1 MRGGTPSHLFLIQL
15 VDGDRRVH
23 NMNELRYQLDL
34 LKAMNQKLS
43 ARERMYQI
51 ICDTVSSAFLY
62 YSFEKNEIVTLGK
75 WHDFFDFDIR
85 DIRETE
91 KIFDMVDE
99 QHVMSLRDAFYPEK
113 RGELSAATDC
123 MLKDSRIWLRFNV
136 HIVYDVNG
144 QPADKII
151 NIDNI
156 TTYKSQNEEL
166 KYMAY
171 YDDLTG
177 LYNRNY
183 FVHLLGNF
191 LRKAEDEN
199 SIVSVLILDIDDFR
213 KVNDGLGI
221 IIGDELVQLFGAFLK
236 ELCDENIIVCHLNSD
251 VYCMAIYNP
260 VGSRSVETIHHAI
273 QQRTREAF
281 RLSGGQEL
289 KITVSVGVAEYPEA
303 AQSALELINCAEI
316 VMFKG
321 KKALG
326 KNRIQYFNAPILQ
339 DFMDTVEMEN
349 KLKEAV
355 FNKSFELNYQ
365 PQYYAGNQRL
375 RGLEVLIRWQ
385 DTPGHYIPPSFF
397 IPLAEKT
404 GSILAIGRW
413 VVEQSISQYAKWQ
426 AEYGAD
432 FILSI
437 NISAVQFSKDNC
449 VEGLMEILN
458 RYQVDPGVVEL
469 EITESILIDNF
480 KPILEKLKIL
490 KEYGIKISLDDFG
503 TGFSSL
509 SYLKELPIDTLKI
522 DKSFIDTVLSDS
534 ATRIITES
542 IINMVKALGFESIAE
557 GVEQEQQYEYLH
569 AIGCDVIQGFFFGKP
584 QSSEQ
589 IEELLRSM
597 I

>member
-1 MRGGTPSHLFLIQL
+1 
-15 VDGDRRVH
+15 
-23 NMNELRYQLDL
+23 MNELRYQLDL

-43 ARERMYQI
+43 AHERMYRI

-62 YSFEKNEIVTLGK
+62 YSFEKNEVITLGK
-75 WHDFFDFDIR
+75 WHEFFDFDIR
-85 DIRETE
+85 DIKETE
-91 KIFDMVDE
+91 KIFDVVDE
-99 QHVMSLRDAFYPEK
+99 KYVISLRDAFFPEK
-113 RGELSAATDC
+113 RGETSAATDC
-123 MLKDSRIWLRFNV
+123 MLKESRIWLRFNV
-136 HIVYDVNG
+136 HIVYDMNG

-151 NIDNI
+151 NIDNV
-156 TTYKSQNEEL
+156 TKYKSQNEEL

-191 LRKAEDEN
+191 LHKAEDEN

-221 IIGDELVQLFGAFLK
+221 VIGDELVQLFGAFLN
-236 ELCDENIIVCHLNSD
+236 ELSDENIIVCHLNSD

-260 VGSRSVETIHHAI
+260 VGNRSVEAIHHRI
-273 QQRTREAF
+273 QQRTREVF

-339 DFMDTVEMEN
+339 DFMNTVAMEN

-375 RGLEVLIRWQ
+375 RGVEVLIRWQ

-404 GSILAIGRW
+404 GSIISIGRW
-413 VVEQSISQYAKWQ
+413 VVENSISQYAKWQ

-449 VEGLMEILN
+449 VEGLIEILN

-480 KPILEKLKIL
+480 KPVLEKLKQL
-490 KEYGIKISLDDFG
+490 KEYGVKISLDDFG

-509 SYLKELPIDTLKI
+509 AYLKELPIDTLKI

-557 GVEQEQQYEYLH
+557 GVEDKQQYEYLH
-569 AIGCDVIQGFFFGKP
+569 AIGCDVIQGYLFGKP
-584 QSSEQ
+584 QPPEQ
-589 IEELLRSM
+589 IEELLQSM

>member
-1 MRGGTPSHLFLIQL
+1 MRGGTPSLLFWIQL

-43 ARERMYQI
+43 AHERMYQI
-51 ICDTVSSAFLY
+51 ICNTVSSAFLY

-113 RGELSAATDC
+113 RGEISAATDC

-183 FVHLLGNF
+183 FVRLLGDF

-469 EITESILIDNF
+469 EITESILINNF

>member
-1 MRGGTPSHLFLIQL
+1 
-15 VDGDRRVH
+15 
-23 NMNELRYQLDL
+23 MNELRYQLDL

-113 RGELSAATDC
+113 RGEISAATDC
-123 MLKDSRIWLRFNV
+123 MLKESRIWLRFNV

-480 KPILEKLKIL
+480 KPVLEKLKIL

>member
-1 MRGGTPSHLFLIQL
+1 
-15 VDGDRRVH
+15 
-23 NMNELRYQLDL
+23 MNELRYQLDL

-43 ARERMYQI
+43 AHERMYRI

-62 YSFEKNEIVTLGK
+62 FSFEKNEVITLGR
-75 WHDFFDFDIR
+75 WHDFFDFDVR

-91 KIFDMVDE
+91 KIFDVVDE
-99 QHVMSLRDAFYPEK
+99 KYVMLLRDAFYPEK
-113 RGELSAATDC
+113 RGEISAATDC

-156 TTYKSQNEEL
+156 TKYKSQNEEL

-183 FVHLLGNF
+183 FVSLLGDF
-191 LRKAEDEN
+191 LHRAEDEN

-221 IIGDELVQLFGAFLK
+221 VIGDELVQLFGAFLK
-236 ELCDENIIVCHLNSD
+236 ELSDENIIVCHLNSD

-260 VGSRSVETIHHAI
+260 VGSRSVESIHHMI
-273 QQRTREAF
+273 QQRTKEAF

-458 RYQVDPGVVEL
+458 RYQVDPRVVEL

-480 KPILEKLKIL
+480 KPILEKLRLL
-490 KEYGIKISLDDFG
+490 KEYGVKISLDDFG

-557 GVEQEQQYEYLH
+557 GVEQEQQYQYLH
-569 AIGCDVIQGFFFGKP
+569 AIGCDVIQGYLFGKP
-584 QSSEQ
+584 QPPEQ
-589 IEELLRSM
+589 IEELLQSM

>member
-1 MRGGTPSHLFLIQL
+1 
-15 VDGDRRVH
+15 
-23 NMNELRYQLDL
+23 MNELRYQLDL

-43 ARERMYQI
+43 AHERMYRI

-62 YSFEKNEIVTLGK
+62 FSFEKNEVITLGR
-75 WHDFFDFDIR
+75 WHDFFDFDVR

-91 KIFDMVDE
+91 KIFDVVDE
-99 QHVMSLRDAFYPEK
+99 KYVMLLRDAFYPEK
-113 RGELSAATDC
+113 RGEISAATDC

-144 QPADKII
+144 QPVDKII

-156 TTYKSQNEEL
+156 TKYKSQNEEL

-183 FVHLLGNF
+183 FVSLLGDF
-191 LRKAEDEN
+191 LHRAEDEN

-221 IIGDELVQLFGAFLK
+221 VIGDELVQLFGAFLK
-236 ELCDENIIVCHLNSD
+236 ELSDENIIVCHLNSD

-260 VGSRSVETIHHAI
+260 VGSRSVESIHHMI
-273 QQRTREAF
+273 QQRTKEAF

-458 RYQVDPGVVEL
+458 RYQVDPRVVEL

-480 KPILEKLKIL
+480 KPILEKLRLL
-490 KEYGIKISLDDFG
+490 KEYGVKISLDDFG

-557 GVEQEQQYEYLH
+557 GVEQEQQYQYLH
-569 AIGCDVIQGFFFGKP
+569 AIGCDVIQGYLFGKP
-584 QSSEQ
+584 QPPEQ
-589 IEELLRSM
+589 IEELLQSM

>member
-113 RGELSAATDC
+113 RGEISAATDC

-355 FNKSFELNYQ
+355 FNKSFELNFQ

>member
-113 RGELSAATDC
+113 RGEISAATDC

-490 KEYGIKISLDDFG
+490 KEYGVKISLDDFG

>member
-43 ARERMYQI
+43 AHERMYQI

-123 MLKDSRIWLRFNV
+123 MLKESRIWLRFNV

-144 QPADKII
+144 QPTDKII

-156 TTYKSQNEEL
+156 TKYKSQNEEL
-166 KYMAY
+166 EYMAY

-183 FVHLLGNF
+183 FVRLLGDF

-260 VGSRSVETIHHAI
+260 VGSRSVESIHHAI

-321 KKALG
+321 KKVLG

-355 FNKSFELNYQ
+355 FNKSFELNFQ

-437 NISAVQFSKDNC
+437 NISSLQFSKDNC

-458 RYQVDPGVVEL
+458 RYQVDPRVVEL

-480 KPILEKLKIL
+480 KPVLEKLRLL
-490 KEYGIKISLDDFG
+490 KEYGVKISLDDFG

-557 GVEQEQQYEYLH
+557 GVEQEQQYQYLH

-589 IEELLRSM
+589 IDELLRSM